1 MKITSYLSEET
12 IRKISDL
19 IEQDIDNAIWLGF
32 IKDKDLLDGKLS
44 VEITRGQLKNV
55 LTNFSNE

>member
-19 IEQDIDNAIWLGF
+19 IAQDIDNAIWLGL
-32 IKDKDLLDGKLS
+32 IKDRDLMEGELS
-44 VEITRGQLKNV
+44 VELKIHRWEIRP
-55 LTNFSNE
+55 FS